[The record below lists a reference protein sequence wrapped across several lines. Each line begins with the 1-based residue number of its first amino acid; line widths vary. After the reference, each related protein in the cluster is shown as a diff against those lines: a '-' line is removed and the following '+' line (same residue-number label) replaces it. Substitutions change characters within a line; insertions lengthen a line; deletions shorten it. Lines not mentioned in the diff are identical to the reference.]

1 MNTMSLTSTIA
12 TARWVKVG
20 RSVNSD
26 PVAAAT
32 EALAGCL
39 TMDVKPSLVV
49 VFADH
54 RYELDCLAETIFI
67 GAGRCEMI
75 GCTTA
80 GEIASDGSGPSGVVI
95 AAFGGDGFSVATV
108 AAEEASS
115 GMRDAG
121 RVAASAVAALSHPRE
136 NTILLTFTDTFAG
149 DQQEVLRGIYHE
161 LGAAVPVVGG
171 CAGDDLEM
179 KRTYQFHNG
188 RVLTDAVVAAALS
201 SDGEFGI
208 GVSHGWTTV
217 GEPMTV
223 TANEGTVLLELDSR
237 PALDVYLERNQLTRA
252 ITEDAAEFTRFAM
265 RHPLALARHAGEP
278 LVRFLTGACPKSGGL
293 KALAAIPEGANVWL
307 MTGDEQTVLGATH
320 AACDEAFAAISTP
333 PQGVLVFDCVTR
345 RDMLGTVGVQ
355 REVDVIAESAG
366 AAPIAGFFTYGEIAR
381 THGINGFHHETLVVL
396 AVG

>member
-1 MNTMSLTSTIA
+1 MLTSVKPT
-12 TARWVKVG
+12 TRWVTVG
-20 RSVNSD
+20 RSTNPD
-26 PVAAAT
+26 PIAAAT
-32 EALAGCL
+32 EALSECL
-39 TMDVKPSLVV
+39 TAGVAPSLVV

-54 RYELDCLAETIFI
+54 RYELDCLIETIFI
-67 GAGRCEMI
+67 TAGRCDMI

-80 GEIASDGSGPSGVVI
+80 GEIATDGAGPSGVVV

-108 AAEEASS
+108 AAQEASS

-121 RVAASAVAALSHPRE
+121 RVAAGAVAALATPRE

-161 LGAAVPVVGG
+161 LGAAVPIVGG

-223 TANEGTVLLELDSR
+223 TANEGTILLELDSR
-237 PALDVYLERNQLTRA
+237 PALDVYLERNGLTRD
-252 ITEDAAEFTRFAM
+252 IIDDAAAFTRFAM
-265 RHPLALARHAGEP
+265 RHPLALARHSGEP

-307 MTGDEQTVLGATH
+307 MTGDEQTVLGATQ
-320 AACDEAFAAISTP
+320 AACEEAFTAINTP

-345 RDMLGTVGVQ
+345 RDMLGPVGVQ
-355 REVDVIAESAG
+355 REVDLIAGSAG
-366 AAPIAGFFTYGEIAR
+366 KAPIAGFFTYGEIAR